1 MGGITGSG
9 TATPDGAADESTT
22 GARAPIERLVIV
34 GGGTAGWMAAAA
46 FSRYLHNGRTR
57 VTLFES
63 AEIGPIGVREATAQP
78 LPSSNKI
85 RRRHKND
92 VHRTTHDK
100 LKPAN
105 LMTHKRTR

>member
-46 FSRYLHNGRTR
+46 FSRYLNNGRTR
-57 VTLFES
+57 VTLIES
-63 AEIGPIGVREATAQP
+63 AEIGPIGVGEATLPP
-78 LPSSNKI
+78 LLSFNK
-85 RRRHKND
+85 
-92 VHRTTHDK
+92 
-100 LKPAN
+100 
-105 LMTHKRTR
+105 MTGNHEHGIGRASWRERGGTYVEISVV